1 MTFSFLGS
9 PLSDCCRHFRTIVV
23 RSLFPYGRPLLTLTH
38 TPLSD
43 CCRHFRTSRTR
54 RVITKFSSA
63 TSRFLFLLSFL
74 FFFPL
79 VPQVACVAGSCFPGT
94 AFSCFLVPQVSFFE
108 DLGSLFPHAAGLISL
123 RRSGFLL
130 YSEQLLLYC
139 EQLLLYSEQRT
150 VNNSVSFGTETVFF
164 AGSQGVGDTWTD
176 PRIHSWN

>member
-1 MTFSFLGS
+1 MTFWFLGS

-54 RVITKFSSA
+54 RVVTAFSSA
-63 TSRFLFLLSFL
+63 TSRFLFLLSFS
-74 FFFPL
+74 FFPPL
-79 VPQVACVAGSCFPGT
+79 VRQVTCAAGSAGSCFPGT
-94 AFSCFLVPQVSFFE
+94 AGACFLVPQVSFFE

-130 YSEQLLLYC
+130 YSEQLLLYS
-139 EQLLLYSEQRT
+139 EQLLLYSEQLLLYSEQLCLIR
-150 VNNSVSFGTETVFF
+150 
-164 AGSQGVGDTWTD
+164 
-176 PRIHSWN
+176 H